1 MNLRNVTLFAL
12 GPIGAAALGLITV
25 PVLAWAFSMEDI
37 GRLNVLNVTV
47 SLALLICMLGLD
59 QAYVRHYHETKD
71 KPALL
76 KACLWPGLILLSI
89 LAICCGVFAKD
100 ISLLMYG
107 EEAGRYFWIT
117 LYCVITAFISRFL
130 SLILRMQERGLA
142 YSMSQIIP
150 KLVMLVA
157 VGIIIFSG
165 IAREFLTL
173 QLAFLASTST
183 VLIVYAWNTR
193 NEWQS
198 AFRSRPDSESGKQ
211 LLNFG
216 VPLVFSGVI
225 YWGLMATSTVTLRMY
240 APLSELGLYSVT
252 ASFAAAASIFQ
263 SVFSVIWAPTV
274 YRWHAESA
282 DMGKVHAIS
291 KQVLMAICVIC
302 ALCGIFSWITD
313 YLLPQGYA
321 SVKYLLLCALIAPL
335 MYTLSEVTC
344 VGIGITKRTGLT
356 IWITLAAFVV
366 NVLLSI
372 KLVPLFGAAGA
383 VVSNAIAYV
392 VFFIMRTEVS
402 SFIWRSF
409 PRAKIYFFVVLLLF
423 LTVVTLLS
431 PEYGTYTYVVIW
443 LCFIPLVGVFFR
455 KEAYE
460 LLHTIKLTRS

>member
-1 MNLRNVTLFAL
+1 
-12 GPIGAAALGLITV
+12 
-25 PVLAWAFSMEDI
+25 MEDI

-59 QAYVRHYHETKD
+59 QAYVRHYYETED

-76 KACLWPGLILLSI
+76 KACLWPGLILLLI
-89 LAICCGVFAKD
+89 LAICCAVFAED

-107 EEAGRYFWIT
+107 EDAGTYFWIT

-150 KLVMLVA
+150 KLVMLSA
-157 VGIIIFSG
+157 VGIIIFTG
-165 IAREFLTL
+165 IAREFLAL

-193 NEWQS
+193 KEWQS
-198 AFRSRPDSESGKQ
+198 AFRSKPDSDYTKQ
-211 LLNFG
+211 LLSFG
-216 VPLVFSGVI
+216 APLVFSGVI
-225 YWGLMATSTVTLRMY
+225 YWGLMATSTVTLRFY

-274 YRWHAESA
+274 YKWHAEGA
-282 DMGKVHAIS
+282 DMGKVHAVS
-291 KQVLMAICVIC
+291 KQVLMAVCVIC
-302 ALCGIFSWITD
+302 ALCGIFSWLTD
-313 YLLPQGYA
+313 YLLPEGYS
-321 SVKYLLLCALIAPL
+321 SVKYLILCALIPPL

-356 IWITLAAFVV
+356 IWITLVAFLV

-372 KLVPLFGAAGA
+372 KLVPMFGAAGA
-383 VVSNAIAYV
+383 VVSNATAYV
-392 VFFIMRTEVS
+392 VFFMMRTEVS
-402 SFIWRSF
+402 SLIWRSF
-409 PRAKIYFFVVLLLF
+409 PRAKIYFFVTLLLS
-423 LTVVTLLS
+423 LTIVTLLS
-431 PEYGTYTYVVIW
+431 SEYGTYTYVAIW
-443 LCFIPLVGVFFR
+443 LCFLPLVGIFFR
-455 KEAYE
+455 KDAYE
-460 LLHTIKLTRS
+460 LLNAVKFSRR

>member
-1 MNLRNVTLFAL
+1 MNLKKIFSFAL

-59 QAYVRHYHETKD
+59 QAYVRHYYETKN
-71 KPALL
+71 KAALL
-76 KACLWPGLILLSI
+76 KACLWPGLILVSV
-89 LAICCGVFAKD
+89 LAICCGLFAED
-100 ISLLMYG
+100 LSLLMYG
-107 EEAGRYFWIT
+107 EKAGRYFWIT

-150 KLVMLVA
+150 KLVMLLA
-157 VGIIIFSG
+157 VGVIIFAG

-173 QLAFLASTST
+173 QLAFLASTAT

-198 AFRSRPDSESGKQ
+198 SFRSKRDSEYTKQ
-211 LLNFG
+211 LLSFG
-216 VPLVFSGVI
+216 APLVFSGII
-225 YWGLMATSTVTLRMY
+225 YWGFMATSTITLRIY

-274 YRWHAESA
+274 YKWHAENA
-282 DMGKVHAIS
+282 EMDKVHAVS

-302 ALCGIFSWITD
+302 ALCGTFSWLTD
-313 YLLPQGYA
+313 YLLPNGYA
-321 SVKYLLLCALIAPL
+321 SVKYLLLCALIPPF

-356 IWITLAAFVV
+356 IWITLSAFVV

-372 KLVPLFGAAGA
+372 KLVPTFGAAGA

-392 VFFIMRTEVS
+392 AFFILRTEVS

-409 PRAKIYFFVVLLLF
+409 PKRKIYFFVVLLLNM
-423 LTVVTLLS
+423 TVATVLLS
-431 PEYGTYTYVVIW
+431 QYSTYLYVYIW
-443 LCFIPLVGVFFR
+443 LSLLPIVGIFFR
-455 KEAYE
+455 KEGLE
-460 LLHTIKLTRS
+460 LLHAVKFSRS